1 MTQRPPTQVIAMH
14 GWAGDSRGWE
24 PFAAAA
30 APLGWQWLTPD
41 RGYGIQPAR
50 AAAWDSSLGA
60 GLESGLGAGA
70 DSGAEEKPRRVVI
83 AHSLGPHL
91 LPDAVLAEADAV
103 VLLASFGRFLPD
115 GREGRR
121 LETALGGMRQ
131 ALASEDAAAML
142 SQFLAEAAAPQA
154 LEQLPSTIL
163 DAPLSQ
169 RGRQQLLADLD
180 LLASRRGLPEGLP
193 PATPCLIVEAGADR
207 IVVPEARA
215 LLRQERPEAQ
225 VLTYPEAGHCLL
237 GTPLVR
243 DVIAWIDAL

>member
-1 MTQRPPTQVIAMH
+1 MTERPPTQVIAMH

-30 APLGWQWLTPD
+30 QALGWQWLTPD

-50 AAAWDSSLGA
+50 AAAWDPSLGA
-60 GLESGLGAGA
+60 GLGAGA
-70 DSGAEEKPRRVVI
+70 DAGAGGKPRRVVI

-91 LPDAVLAEADAV
+91 LPDDVLAEADAV

-131 ALASEDAAAML
+131 ALAGEEAATML
-142 SQFLAEAAAPQA
+142 HQFLTEAAAPQT

-169 RGRQQLLADLD
+169 QGRQQLLADLSF
-180 LLASRRGLPEGLP
+180 LASRRGLPEALP
-193 PATPCLIVEAGADR
+193 AATPCLIVEAGADR
-207 IVVPEARA
+207 IVGPEARA
-215 LLRQERPEAQ
+215 LLRQERPGAQ

-243 DVIAWIDAL
+243 DVITWIDAL